1 MTVYILCYAA
11 AVLFSASGRYFL
23 SGCGLIAAA
32 VYLYSRDYRK
42 TGDILHLRGLFALAF
57 VGGQGLACMKLSS
70 LSTDWSPL
78 TWLSFFV
85 GFAGF
90 YLTFQY
96 MERVAG
102 ELLPGRRGST
112 ASAGRRDFGIYA
124 GPVFFCACGLTAVS
138 FGCFLIEAAAL
149 GYIPLFVRGVPHAY
163 SYFHITGVHYFT
175 VSCVLVPALSVLYFT
190 AARGRDRGKTII
202 LLLADAVAFAIPI
215 LCVSRF
221 QLLFSVLLAV
231 ITYIET
237 EGRMYRACA
246 FGALLAVIPLYIL
259 LTVARSHDTA
269 YLNAVF
275 EMKNASVPIF
285 VTQPYMYVANN
296 YDNFDCLVKGLGG
309 HSWGLKMLA
318 PLWTFSG
325 LKFLFPS
332 LTAFPIYVTKE
343 ELTTLTIFYDAYYD
357 FGIPGVLGLSCF
369 MGLAAYLLMQL
380 VRRAKNP
387 VCCLLYAQFA
397 VYMLL
402 SFFTTWFSNPST
414 WFYLAVT
421 AAAAFSVSRR
431 WGA

>member
-1 MTVYILCYAA
+1 M
-11 AVLFSASGRYFL
+11 LFSLSGKYFL

-32 VYLYSRDYRK
+32 IYLYSQDYRR
-42 TGDILHLRGLFALAF
+42 TGHILHLRGLFALAF

-70 LSTDWSPL
+70 LSTAWSPI

-90 YLTFQY
+90 YFTFSY

-102 ELLPGRRGST
+102 ELSSDRRTG
-112 ASAGRRDFGIYA
+112 GFLLRYRDYTSCSR
-124 GPVFFCACGLTAVS
+124 PVFFCTCAITAIS
-138 FGCFLIEAAAL
+138 LGCFIIEAAAL
-149 GYIPLFVRGVPHAY
+149 GYVPLFVRGVPHAY

-175 VSCVLVPALSVLYFT
+175 VSCVLVPALSVIYFT
-190 AARGRDRGKTII
+190 ITRGRDRVKSVI
-202 LLLADAVAFAIPI
+202 LIAADVVAFAIPV

-231 ITYIET
+231 ITYIEA
-237 EGRMYRACA
+237 EGRMYRIYAT
-246 FGALLAVIPLYIL
+246 GALLAVIPVYIL

-275 EMKNASVPIF
+275 EMKNAGMPIF

-296 YDNFDCLVKGLGG
+296 YDNFDCLIKGLAG

-318 PLWTFSG
+318 PLWTFTG

-332 LTAFPIYVTKE
+332 LTAFPVYVTKE

-357 FGIPGVLGLSCF
+357 FGIPGVLGFSCLLG
-369 MGLAAYLLMQL
+369 MAAYLLMRLMRQ
-380 VRRAKNP
+380 AKNP
-387 VCCLLYAQFA
+387 VCYLLYAQFA